1 MPKTTKRAATKRAAK
16 IAKAHATELPRLEVK
31 APARQS
37 GREKRAAR
45 GIWRYPWLLTLIA
58 LIIVG
63 TVGTLYF
70 THTGPFAPPAPAKKT
85 ATAKVTPTA
94 TPAVFVK
101 DSVCNGS
108 SVVKQL
114 TNTAAPP
121 TTAEFNKIQHKY
133 DKAPAMSIDTSKVY
147 CVGLNTS
154 KGLVVL
160 ELDPKDAPN
169 TVNNFVFLAQ
179 HHFYD
184 GMKFYRVEPNFV
196 VQTGSPSG
204 STAAGADGGPG
215 YSFNDEAVKGEY
227 TQGCVAMANSGKNTN
242 GSQFFICTGND
253 SSKLQKNYNLFGHVT
268 MGMNI
273 LLKIQG
279 PSSDNPSST
288 KITPDTLNYVTVVAE
303 KP

>member
-31 APARQS
+31 APARPS
-37 GREKRAAR
+37 GRDKRAAR
-45 GIWRYPWLLTLIA
+45 GIGRYPWLVV
-58 LIIVG
+58 IIVFIIAG
-63 TVGTLYF
+63 SIGTLYF
-70 THTGPFAPPAPAKKT
+70 THTGPFAPPAPAKK
-85 ATAKVTPTA
+85 AAAKVTPTA
-94 TPAVFVK
+94 TPAVFVNN
-101 DSVCNGS
+101 SVCNES

-121 TTAEFNKIQHKY
+121 TTDAFNAIKHKY
-133 DKAPAMSIDTSKVY
+133 DSAPAMSIDTSKVY
-147 CVGLNTS
+147 CVGLNTNR
-154 KGLVVL
+154 GLVVL

-179 HHFYD
+179 NHFYD

-204 STAAGADGGPG
+204 STAAGDDGGPG
-215 YSFNDEAVKGEY
+215 YTFDDEPVKGEY
-227 TQGCVAMANSGKNTN
+227 QQGCVAMANSGKNTN
-242 GSQFFICTGND
+242 GSQFFICTAND

-273 LLKIQG
+273 LLQIKG
-279 PSSDNPSST
+279 PSTDNPSST
-288 KITPDTLNYVTVVAE
+288 NVTPDTLNYVTVVAE